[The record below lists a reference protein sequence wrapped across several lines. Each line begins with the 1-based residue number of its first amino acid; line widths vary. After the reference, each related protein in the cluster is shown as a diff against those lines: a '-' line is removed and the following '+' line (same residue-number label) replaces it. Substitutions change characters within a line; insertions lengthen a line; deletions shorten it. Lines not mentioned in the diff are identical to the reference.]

1 MFQITAEMFQ
11 GHTLTHWHLP
21 VSLSEVLVIS
31 SSPPSLIAT
40 LLIPSPLPL
49 PSQHRISLFALWKGQ
64 QAPGGGKVQTVA
76 PFERFAPGG
85 NSAASVVFAVLSW
98 LASEAKRGTPSGVAT
113 GEPGRVATPWHTN
126 GVSKKCQNMSLKILY
141 RQVEHR
147 NK

>member
-11 GHTLTHWHLP
+11 GLTSTHWHLP
-21 VSLSEVLVIS
+21 VSQSEVLVIS

-49 PSQHRISLFALWKGQ
+49 PSQHRFYYLHFGKVSKH
-64 QAPGGGKVQTVA
+64 PGAKVQTVA

-98 LASEAKRGTPSGVAT
+98 PASEAKRGTPSGVAT
-113 GEPGRVATPWHTN
+113 GEPGQVATPWHTDS
-126 GVSKKCQNMSLKILY
+126 VSKKCQNMSLKISY
-141 RQVEHR
+141 RQLEHR
-147 NK
+147 KK